1 MVRLFWRDS
10 SAEFSPKNSV
20 HIPVV
25 PNDTEMRDYSYPVG
39 WEEGWSGD
47 IDQLKLQLLPDALTH
62 GKGEIASLAI
72 EREISHLHL
81 DFENSPDSLAPIAG
95 IRGEGKRE
103 EGAWH
108 ITVTGEEVPIL
119 QVPKPYFA
127 FEADKNQELVVR
139 LKNTTNAT
147 TARFKWH
154 NLYNSSVSISDALKE
169 TTEQSIVFKIMANNS
184 EFQEYRISLDDVPA
198 WKGYIVML
206 ALNPIDEVGIAG
218 DIWID
223 SLSISTKN
231 IPSNTP
237 VATASLSR

>member
-1 MVRLFWRDS
+1 
-10 SAEFSPKNSV
+10 
-20 HIPVV
+20 
-25 PNDTEMRDYSYPVG
+25 
-39 WEEGWSGD
+39 
-47 IDQLKLQLLPDALTH
+47 
-62 GKGEIASLAI
+62 
-72 EREISHLHL
+72 
-81 DFENSPDSLAPIAG
+81 
-95 IRGEGKRE
+95 
-103 EGAWH
+103 
-108 ITVTGEEVPIL
+108 
-119 QVPKPYFA
+119 VPKPYFA